1 MHALSLHNSL
11 SRRKERFE
19 PLDHQHVRMY
29 VCGPT
34 VYDLAHIGNART
46 MVVFDVLS
54 RVLRVLYPRVTYVR
68 NITDVDDKINA
79 RAKESGEPI
88 ASITARTTAD
98 FHADMANLGV
108 LPPDEEPRATQ
119 HIGQMIEIIQRL
131 IDAGHAYAAEG
142 HVLFSVPSFK
152 AYGHL
157 SGHAPDEL
165 LAGAR
170 IDVAPYKR
178 DAGDFVLWKPS
189 SPDIPGWDSPWGRG
203 RPGWHIEC
211 SAMSWRYLGETFDI
225 HGGGTDLIFPH
236 HENEL
241 AQSVC
246 AFPGS
251 HFARYWVH
259 SGMLQINDEKM
270 SKSLGNFFTIRE
282 VLAKAPAEAIRLAL
296 IRTHYHSVADFSEA
310 ALAEARREL
319 DRFYRALE
327 RYPDIAA
334 VDVPPSVM
342 EALCDDLNTPL
353 ALSAMHALADRA
365 LAGDFDAACG
375 LRAAGAVL
383 GIVAAGCGRV
393 VPRWRCRCR
402 GDRGGDCRAAGG
414 AQGTRVCPCRRDP
427 RRMGGEG
434 HCVRGRAARHDLAAC
449 GLRGIEALGD
459 TPSPTL
465 PRCAGEGDWQQGL
478 PLPRSGGGLGRGYRP
493 MTGREGG
500 ADIAPIGNSPVV
512 VLVRP
517 QLADNIGACA
527 RAMANGGLFHLRL
540 VAPRDGWPQE
550 KAWRNASGADRI
562 LDAVTL
568 FASVPD
574 ADRRSAPRLRNVSAS
589 APHHKAGAHRARRR
603 GRTARDLSSRSAC
616 RHSVR
621 TRARRPRQR

>member
-119 HIGQMIEIIQRL
+119 HIGQMVEIIQHL

-310 ALAEARREL
+310 ALVEARREL

-383 GIVAAGCGRV
+383 GLLLQDAGA
-393 VPRWRCRCR
+393 WF
-402 GDRGGDCRAAGG
+402 RGGDVDVAAVEAAIAERLAARKAREFARADAIRAEWTAKGIAFEDG
-414 AQGTRVCPCRRDP
+414 PQGTTW
-427 RRMGGEG
+427 RRMG
-434 HCVRGRAARHDLAAC
+434 
-449 GLRGIEALGD
+449 
-459 TPSPTL
+459 
-465 PRCAGEGDWQQGL
+465 
-478 PLPRSGGGLGRGYRP
+478 
-493 MTGREGG
+493 
-500 ADIAPIGNSPVV
+500 
-512 VLVRP
+512 
-517 QLADNIGACA
+517 
-527 RAMANGGLFHLRL
+527 
-540 VAPRDGWPQE
+540 
-550 KAWRNASGADRI
+550 
-562 LDAVTL
+562 
-568 FASVPD
+568 
-574 ADRRSAPRLRNVSAS
+574 
-589 APHHKAGAHRARRR
+589 
-603 GRTARDLSSRSAC
+603 
-616 RHSVR
+616 
-621 TRARRPRQR
+621 